1 MGFICM
7 HAWAYIAVGRTTKYI
22 IAYMRAHVHACAVTS
37 MRKRSRL
44 MHAIILYVR
53 VSYARDGTYTPL
65 PLSLYIYIY
74 MCARALEH
82 ALIDVR
88 EMEIENEIS
97 SISSNLLS
105 ICIYY
110 NL

>member
-1 MGFICM
+1 MQLYYTYVYHM
-7 HAWAYIAVGRTTKYI
+7 H
-22 IAYMRAHVHACAVTS
+22 VTE
-37 MRKRSRL
+37 
-44 MHAIILYVR
+44 H
-53 VSYARDGTYTPL
+53 TH
-65 PLSLYIYIY
+65 LSLSHYIYIY